1 MKHYDEETLS
11 RYALDRSLVSD
22 GEAIEA
28 HLTECETCHGSFRDL
43 MEIDEAMRD
52 PRTWASVDALRSSPA
67 RFEEAL
73 ALKARIDAEDAA
85 AARLLSPLLR
95 SPLRFRNADIPRN
108 PKAQTAGVVRYLCA
122 AAKERHEKRPEFS
135 LELTL
140 CAHDVALELE
150 KTPSAPQQRF
160 CMALSLRER
169 ANALRYLGR
178 FADALQALDS
188 AETLFD
194 DDPAAGPHD
203 IAIVWLIRATVF
215 MESERLEEAR
225 LLSRKAAGVLREYG
239 DRSRELAA
247 LLVEASCLH
256 FAGRNGEAA
265 KAYERVATKARTE
278 GDRSL
283 LARALNAAANAY
295 LDLERFQDAERSL
308 IDALVVFDE
317 LDLATEKA
325 RVAWSLALVLVRR
338 GDLAVGVQRLE
349 TVRAELEALHLVND
363 HALATLDWAAARLA
377 LGETAGVSEAC
388 KRIVMRF
395 ESEGMM
401 KSARMALAHLH
412 EALAGGTA
420 TPDFVFQVRKYLER
434 LPAHPGV
441 PFHLPADS

>member
-11 RYALDRSLVSD
+11 RYGLDRSLVPD

-28 HLTECETCHGSFRDL
+28 HLAECPICHGSFTDL

-52 PRTWASVDALRSSPA
+52 PRTWASVDALRSRPA
-67 RFEEAL
+67 HFEEAL

-95 SPLRFRNADIPRN
+95 SPLRFRNAAVSKN
-108 PKAQTAGVVRYLCA
+108 PKARTAGVVRYLCA

-135 LELTL
+135 LELAV
-140 CAHDVALELE
+140 CAYDVALELE
-150 KTPSAPQQRF
+150 KTPSASQRF

-178 FADALQALDS
+178 FGDALQALDS

-194 DDPAAGPHD
+194 ETPATDPHD

-225 LLSRKAAGVLREYG
+225 LLSRKAAHVFRTYG

-247 LLVEASCLH
+247 LLVEALCLN
-256 FAGRNGEAA
+256 FSGRSAEAATVFERVAA
-265 KAYERVATKARTE
+265 KARAE
-278 GDRSL
+278 GNRNL
-283 LARALNAAANAY
+283 LARALNDAALAY
-295 LDLERFQDAERSL
+295 LDLERFDDAESSL
-308 IDALVVFDE
+308 IDALVIFDE
-317 LDLATEKA
+317 LDLTTEKA

-338 GDLAVGVQRLE
+338 GDLAPGAQRLE
-349 TVRAELEALHLVND
+349 AVRAELEGLHLIND

-377 LGETAGVSEAC
+377 LGEPAGVPEAC
-388 KRIVMRF
+388 RRIVMRF

-401 KSARMALAHLH
+401 KSARIALAHLH

-420 TPDFVFQVRKYLER
+420 TPDFVFHVRKYLER